1 MRRFVLAAT
10 GLFVAG
16 SAAADDLTG
25 VDRFLCA
32 TAEVILCV
40 EDGEC
45 FTIPPAEVDVP
56 EFVIVDLDGKML
68 STTEASGL
76 NRTTAI
82 ATANRTDGFIYLQGI
97 DSGRAFSFVINE
109 VTGHITAAVSRDGA
123 AVAVFGACT
132 DADVE

>member
-1 MRRFVLAAT
+1 MGRFILAA
-10 GLFVAG
+10 GLLLG
-16 SAAADDLTG
+16 SAAAADNLAG

-56 EFVIVDLDGKML
+56 EFVIVDIDNKTL
-68 STTEASGL
+68 STTRASGL
-76 NRTTAI
+76 NRTTAV
-82 ATANRTDGFIYLQGI
+82 ATVTRAEGFIYMQGV
-97 DSGRAFSFVINE
+97 DAGRAFSFVVNE
-109 VTGHITAAVSRDGA
+109 ATGHITAAVSRDGA